1 MKSWVVAR
9 SVLNDVVL
17 VRDPENVAAK
27 QMLAEIERAK
37 HEAAAH

>member
-1 MKSWVVAR
+1 
-9 SVLNDVVL
+9 